1 MIKNFELLNEK
12 YSIYN
17 VVGTLKFFASE
28 ENPAPLNEQIDKVYC
43 GGWNPLREF
52 TMKDNCLIYPDMK
65 NNCLIYPDDPP
76 LSPLA
81 KATFRDQ
88 TIYVYMHGWVAIV
101 EKDGSF
107 EASRID

>member
-17 VVGTLKFFASE
+17 VVGDLKFFASE
-28 ENPAPLNEQIDKVYC
+28 ENPAPLNEQIDKAYC

-52 TMKDNCLIYPDMK
+52 TMKD
-65 NNCLIYPDDPP
+65 NCLIYPDDPP

-88 TIYVYMHGWVAIV
+88 TIYVYLYGWVAIV